1 MSEDIFGE
9 EFDFVVVG
17 SGAAGGVVVSELA
30 AAGFRVCLLEAGR
43 NYTPAMETPM
53 FMTAENAPL
62 RGVPTPDKPGGF
74 YDATVDGGWNVEG
87 EPYSVSE
94 GSDPFQW
101 WRPRMLGGRS
111 NHWGRVALRFGP
123 YDFKP
128 YSRDGLGVDW
138 PISYDDLAPWYDKIE
153 RTIGVTGLPHG
164 IENTPDSPEGI
175 HLPPPPPRVHEL
187 FLERAFEQLG
197 MRVAAIRAAV
207 LTKPLNGRPAC
218 LYATPCTR
226 GCSIG
231 ANFQSTTVLIP
242 KAQATG
248 NLVTRCDSVVRQ
260 IELDARGRATGVTF
274 NDRHSGQIFIVRART
289 VVLAAGAFSSVRILM
304 NSKSTVFPNG
314 AANSSG
320 LLGKYIMDNVEFT
333 LSSLIPAL
341 ERIPPQNDDGIST
354 PHIYVPWWLY
364 GAQAKGEL
372 DFPRGYHIE
381 PRGGRRSPTLSVGG
395 YADPSN
401 TMFGAGLTQEVRRK
415 YGSYVFLTGEGEM
428 IPNDQTFCTLSQNN
442 TDKWG
447 VPVLEFH
454 WKWSDYEKRQVAHM
468 QKTFNEIFKLLG
480 GTISLLDPVMPTG
493 GGAIHEVGG
502 ARCGS
507 TPINSVVNQYGQ
519 AWDIEN
525 LFVLDGSIFASSAD
539 KNPTLTIMALAARG
553 ADYMCRL
560 KKQGRI

>member
-1 MSEDIFGE
+1 MSDDIFGE
-9 EFDFVVVG
+9 VFDFVVVG

-43 NYTPAMETPM
+43 SYVPAVETPM

-242 KAQATG
+242 TAQATG

-260 IELDARGRATGVTF
+260 IDLNSQGRATGVTF
-274 NDRHSGQIFIVRART
+274 NDRHSGQIFTVRART
-289 VVLAAGAFSSVRILM
+289 VVLAAGAFSSVRILL
-304 NSKSTVFPNG
+304 NSKSKAFPNG

-320 LLGKYIMDNVEFT
+320 LLGKYIMDSVEFT
-333 LSSLIPAL
+333 LSSRIPAL

-372 DFPRGYHIE
+372 NFPRGYHIE
-381 PRGGRRSPTLSVGG
+381 PRGGRRPPTLSVGG

-401 TMFGAGLTQEVRRK
+401 TMFGFGLTQEVRRK

-428 IPNDQTFCTLSQNN
+428 IPNDQTFCTLSQNK

-454 WKWSDYEKRQVAHM
+454 WKWGDYEKRQVAHM
-468 QKTFNEIFKLLG
+468 QKTFNEVFKLLG
-480 GTISLLDPVMPTG
+480 GTISPLDPVMPTG

-507 TPINSVVNQYGQ
+507 SPIHSVVNQFGQ

>member
-1 MSEDIFGE
+1 
-9 EFDFVVVG
+9 
-17 SGAAGGVVVSELA
+17 
-30 AAGFRVCLLEAGR
+30 
-43 NYTPAMETPM
+43 M

-128 YSRDGLGVDW
+128 NSRDGLGVDW

-207 LTKPLNGRPAC
+207 LTKQLNGRPAC

-242 KAQATG
+242 TAQKTG
-248 NLVTRCDSVVRQ
+248 NLVTRCDSVVRKIDLNTQ
-260 IELDARGRATGVTF
+260 GRATGVTF
-274 NDRHSGQIFIVRART
+274 NDRQSGQLFNVRART
-289 VVLAAGAFSSVRILM
+289 VVLAAGAFSSVRILL
-304 NSKSTVFPNG
+304 NSKSTAFPNG

-320 LLGKYIMDNVEFT
+320 LLGKYIMDSVEFT
-333 LSSLIPAL
+333 LSSHIPAL
-341 ERIPPQNDDGIST
+341 EKIPPQNDDGIST

-381 PRGGRRSPTLSVGG
+381 PRGGRRPPTLSVGG
-395 YADPSN
+395 YADSSN
-401 TMFGAGLTQEVRRK
+401 TVYGVGLAQEIRRK

-428 IPNDQTFCTLSQNN
+428 IPNDQTFCTLSQNK

-454 WKWSDYEKRQVAHM
+454 WKWGMYEKRQVAHM
-468 QKTFNEIFKLLG
+468 QKTFNEIFRLLG
-480 GTISLLDPVMPTG
+480 GTTSQVDPVMPTG

-507 TPINSVVNQYGQ
+507 SPINSVVNEYGQ

-525 LFVLDGSIFASSAD
+525 LFVLDGSIFSSSAD

-560 KKQGRI
+560 KSRGRI